1 MDEQIREQVIS
12 KCLSHNIRRKLLEKG
27 KILTLQQLRE
37 IARVMEDSE
46 KQARKIESAANEV
59 NRVSVSSN
67 GKGNPRVGGK
77 QSTVRCFCC
86 GNVGHKANDKVCPA
100 RGKRCRKCNNL
111 GHFEK
116 VCKTK
121 LKTSEGR
128 KGGKDR
134 RVRQVGVGVDETD
147 DSEYAFGVLGG
158 ADNPDN
164 GEISVKIGG
173 VQVTMIIHSG
183 ASCNVLDRN
192 LWEYLKASKV
202 RCASSKAT
210 KKLYSYGNKQ
220 PLQVAGTFTADV
232 LVGNRVLNEVE
243 FVVIESEGHAL
254 LGRETAIAQGVLQL
268 GPQINSLQLSTDGEN
283 RGPNILD
290 KFPGCCEGIGKL
302 KDFQLKIPI
311 DAEVQ
316 PVAQP
321 IRRVPYHLRDKL
333 TNKLKELVE
342 LDIIE
347 KVSGPSTWVSPVV
360 VVPKPTGDIRLCV
373 DMPQANMAV
382 KRERYPIPTID
393 EVLQD
398 LNQSKF
404 FSKLDLNSAYHQIE
418 LAPES
423 RDITTFGTHDG
434 LYRYKRLMF
443 GISQFKMSHLEFMG
457 HVLSARGIGP
467 VDVKVKAVVE
477 AREPKNAAEVRSFLG
492 LVNFTARFIPDLST
506 VSSPLRQLTKNGEP
520 FVWDQEEQQSFD
532 KLKKRLASAEILGY
546 FDKNAQTKVIA
557 DASPVGLGAVLVQQQ
572 GEELRVI
579 SYASRSL
586 SDTERRYS
594 QTEKEALAIV
604 WACERFH
611 AYLYG
616 AEFEL
621 MTDHKPLECI
631 FFPKSKTCARIER
644 WLLRMQPYKFSVKYI
659 PGPKNIAD
667 SLSRLLHPTSNLKE
681 KSQTDEYV
689 KWVAQEST
697 PVALTTREIESASE
711 EDPELQSVRECLL
724 SGRWHDIEFKEY
736 LPMRGEL
743 CAIGKLVLRGTRI
756 VVPKELRSHVL
767 ELAHEGHPGIVAMKQ
782 RLRSKVWWPGLDK
795 DAERVCKT
803 CHGCQLVSQPLK
815 PEPMAR
821 T

>member
-1 MDEQIREQVIS
+1 MSQLPSETVEQFVTRLRQKAQSCEFRDAAAVDEQIRDQVIS
-12 KCLSHNIRRKLLEKG
+12 KCLSHNIRQKLLEKG

-59 NRVSVSSN
+59 NRVSVNSN
-67 GKGNPRVGGK
+67 GKGNPRVGRK

-158 ADNPDN
+158 ADNPDS
-164 GEISVKIGG
+164 GEISVKIRG
-173 VQVTMIIHSG
+173 VQVTMIIDSG

-192 LWEYLKASKV
+192 LWEYLKANKV
-202 RCASSKAT
+202 RWASTKAT

-232 LVGNRVLNEVE
+232 FVGNRELNEVE

-254 LGRETAIAQGVLQL
+254 LGRETAIALGVLQL

-321 IRRVPYHLRDKL
+321 IRRVPYHLRDEF
-333 TNKLKELVE
+333 TNKLKKLVA

-373 DMPQANMAV
+373 DMRQAIMAV

-418 LAPES
+418 WPQS
-423 RDITTFGTHDG
+423 REI
-434 LYRYKRLMF
+434 
-443 GISQFKMSHLEFMG
+443 
-457 HVLSARGIGP
+457 
-467 VDVKVKAVVE
+467 
-477 AREPKNAAEVRSFLG
+477 
-492 LVNFTARFIPDLST
+492 
-506 VSSPLRQLTKNGEP
+506 SPLLVPMMACTDTNG
-520 FVWDQEEQQSFD
+520 
-532 KLKKRLASAEILGY
+532 L
-546 FDKNAQTKVIA
+546 
-557 DASPVGLGAVLVQQQ
+557 
-572 GEELRVI
+572 
-579 SYASRSL
+579 
-586 SDTERRYS
+586 
-594 QTEKEALAIV
+594 
-604 WACERFH
+604 C
-611 AYLYG
+611 
-616 AEFEL
+616 
-621 MTDHKPLECI
+621 
-631 FFPKSKTCARIER
+631 
-644 WLLRMQPYKFSVKYI
+644 SV
-659 PGPKNIAD
+659 
-667 SLSRLLHPTSNLKE
+667 
-681 KSQTDEYV
+681 
-689 KWVAQEST
+689 
-697 PVALTTREIESASE
+697 
-711 EDPELQSVRECLL
+711 
-724 SGRWHDIEFKEY
+724 
-736 LPMRGEL
+736 
-743 CAIGKLVLRGTRI
+743 
-756 VVPKELRSHVL
+756 
-767 ELAHEGHPGIVAMKQ
+767 
-782 RLRSKVWWPGLDK
+782 
-795 DAERVCKT
+795 
-803 CHGCQLVSQPLK
+803 
-815 PEPMAR
+815 
-821 T
+821 